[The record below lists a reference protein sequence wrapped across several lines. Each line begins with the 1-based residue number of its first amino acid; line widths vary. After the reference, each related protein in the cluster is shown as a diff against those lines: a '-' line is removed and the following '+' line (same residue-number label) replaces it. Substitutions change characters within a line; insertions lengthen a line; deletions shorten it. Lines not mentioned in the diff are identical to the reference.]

1 MNTASDPSAALDQ
14 ALADALKRYR
24 DRHPASARQLEA
36 AAEVLPGGNT
46 RSVLFQSP
54 FPLTMVRGEGC
65 RLWDAD
71 GHELLDALGEFTAG
85 LYGHSAA
92 PIREAIVSAL
102 DGGTGLS
109 SHTLREVELAR
120 EIRQRFPSMELLR
133 FTNSGTEAN
142 LLALAAALAHT
153 GRRKVLVFEG
163 AYHGGVLSFGGAA
176 GAVNVPHDW
185 LLAPYNDLEAVRAHV
200 ARDGAALAAILVEP
214 MLGAGGCIPGT
225 AEFLQ
230 GLRRLA
236 DDCGA
241 LLIFDEVMTSRLS
254 FSGRQ
259 SQLGLRPDLTTLG
272 KYFGGGL
279 SFGAFGGRRDVMQR
293 FDPRRADALGH
304 AGTFNNNV
312 LSMAAGLAG
321 LRQLWTPAAV
331 EALNRR
337 GDRLRE
343 RCNALF
349 DARGLALQASGL
361 GSLMTLHPTR
371 AALRN
376 VSDLA
381 ACDPRVRD
389 LLYFA
394 LLERGVFMARRGMTA
409 LSLPFGDAEVELFLA
424 ALDDT
429 LARYGAL
436 LPCASRGG
444 ARQDARP

>member
-429 LARYGAL
+429 LARHGAL

>member
-1 MNTASDPSAALDQ
+1 M
-14 ALADALKRYR
+14 
-24 DRHPASARQLEA
+24 
-36 AAEVLPGGNT
+36 
-46 RSVLFQSP
+46 
-54 FPLTMVRGEGC
+54 
-65 RLWDAD
+65 
-71 GHELLDALGEFTAG
+71 
-85 LYGHSAA
+85 
-92 PIREAIVSAL
+92 
-102 DGGTGLS
+102 
-109 SHTLREVELAR
+109 
-120 EIRQRFPSMELLR
+120 
-133 FTNSGTEAN
+133 
-142 LLALAAALAHT
+142 
-153 GRRKVLVFEG
+153 
-163 AYHGGVLSFGGAA
+163 
-176 GAVNVPHDW
+176 
-185 LLAPYNDLEAVRAHV
+185 
-200 ARDGAALAAILVEP
+200 
-214 MLGAGGCIPGT
+214 
-225 AEFLQ
+225 
-230 GLRRLA
+230 
-236 DDCGA
+236 
-241 LLIFDEVMTSRLS
+241 
-254 FSGRQ
+254 
-259 SQLGLRPDLTTLG
+259 
-272 KYFGGGL
+272 
-279 SFGAFGGRRDVMQR
+279 
-293 FDPRRADALGH
+293 
-304 AGTFNNNV
+304 
-312 LSMAAGLAG
+312 
-321 LRQLWTPAAV
+321 